1 MTSGSAAA
9 RIATLGE
16 LLIIGCT
23 SRFFDRV
30 ARPFL
35 DLTQTAAHA
44 RQSASGEV
52 KLSNCQ
58 MGVIQ
63 ASQ

>member
-1 MTSGSAAA
+1 MTAGSAAA
-9 RIATLGE
+9 GLATLDE

-23 SRFFDRV
+23 SQIFDRI

-44 RQSASGEV
+44 RQSASGEA

-58 MGVIQ
+58 MGVT
-63 ASQ
+63 